1 MTTKDIISL
10 YEKYQQKYGKDA
22 YKHISAILIEAKAIH
37 YQDFLKHPT
46 PKNDHEQS
54 WKGFKGNALER
65 LIDHILKEQIL
76 ALGLK
81 IVRGKKFE
89 RTYPENL
96 TTELQNVKRNLSIDF
111 GKFGFHVPDVDLVV
125 FNPTTFQVIAVL
137 SSKST
142 LRERIAQSGYWNIKI
157 KNYNLTKHIK
167 VFFVSPD
174 EDGDFADGKGMGV
187 GKSRAIVEVD
197 LDGAYV
203 MTEQFVKESKKVK
216 TFDKFIDDL
225 KKLLK

>member
-1 MTTKDIISL
+1 MTTKDVINL
-10 YEKYQQKYGKDA
+10 YEEYQKKYGEDA
-22 YKHISAILIEAKAIH
+22 YKHISALLVEAKAIH

-54 WKGFKGNALER
+54 WKGFKGNVLER
-65 LIDHILKEQIL
+65 LIDHILKEQIF

-89 RTYPENL
+89 RTHPENL

-111 GKFGFHVPDVDLVV
+111 GKFGFHIPDVDLVV

-174 EDGDFADGKGMGV
+174 EDGNFSESREI
-187 GKSRAIVEVD
+187 GKSRAIVETD

-203 MTEQFVKESKKVK
+203 MTEQPVRESKKVK